1 MRLYTVDLF
10 ICSILFPYSPVIR
23 DTLSKT
29 NLLVMVDDPI
39 ISTNLAEVMLQ
50 VQSGLTMGSR
60 NAGAGAPGG
69 SLLLTSNSCV
79 TQRYS
84 FNNVITHWN
93 TTQSLSLSRRVLY
106 NRGAYTINCIGKEKL
121 KHCITQLF
129 RKGLVVL
136 SRQVH

>member
-1 MRLYTVDLF
+1 MSKKCNFVYMTYLIYAQ
-10 ICSILFPYSPVIR
+10 IIILFPYSPVIR

-39 ISTNLAEVMLQ
+39 ISTNLVELILQ

-60 NAGAGAPGG
+60 NAGVGAPGG

-84 FNNVITHWN
+84 FNNVITHLN
-93 TTQSLSLSRRVLY
+93 MT
-106 NRGAYTINCIGKEKL
+106 
-121 KHCITQLF
+121 
-129 RKGLVVL
+129 
-136 SRQVH
+136 

>member
-1 MRLYTVDLF
+1 MTKKCNFVYMTYSIYAL
-10 ICSILFPYSPVIR
+10 IILFPYSPVIR

-39 ISTNLAEVMLQ
+39 ISTNLAELILQ

-60 NAGAGAPGG
+60 NAGFGAPGG

-84 FNNVITHWN
+84 FNNVITHLN
-93 TTQSLSLSRRVLY
+93 MT
-106 NRGAYTINCIGKEKL
+106 
-121 KHCITQLF
+121 
-129 RKGLVVL
+129 
-136 SRQVH
+136 